1 MQNQE
6 NAHSAYSE
14 KCPLRYALDK
24 IGGKWKIPI
33 LWELNINDTMRFGQ
47 LNNEIHGITN
57 AMLSASLQELIH
69 DGIVKR
75 VQYNEMPLR
84 VEYSLTDAG
93 KELFPILSQMSE
105 WGAKQ
110 QIEEDGIQ
118 NRSQSTCVAT

>member
-6 NAHSAYSE
+6 KPQSAYSE

-47 LNNEIHGITN
+47 LKKEIHSITN

-93 KELFPILSQMSE
+93 KELFPILSQMSD

-110 QIEEDGIQ
+110 QIEENGI
-118 NRSQSTCVAT
+118 